1 MARRTLEDWQ
11 TIIEAQL
18 ASGLTIVKYCEQNK
32 INPKTFSSRKATLK
46 QRDAQPGTS
55 EQNGFVQVQSDMKTS
70 ATIMFKTP
78 HGTLQLSSNISPE
91 WV

>member
-32 INPKTFSSRKATLK
+32 INPKTFSS
-46 QRDAQPGTS
+46 
-55 EQNGFVQVQSDMKTS
+55 
-70 ATIMFKTP
+70 
-78 HGTLQLSSNISPE
+78 
-91 WV
+91 